1 MYYLDE
7 DKAGVWQ
14 DIKTSWAVVVVP
26 LAERSVLTQVGVF
39 LYYIGTSAQM
49 LTKRRGKFVLIF
61 FKKMDQTRPIFV
73 YFCYFHMTNIVQIQ

>member
-1 MYYLDE
+1 M
-7 DKAGVWQ
+7 
-14 DIKTSWAVVVVP
+14 VVAQ

-61 FKKMDQTRPIFV
+61 FKKMDQTRPLFV
-73 YFCYFHMTNIVQIQ
+73 YFCYFHMTNIVQIL

>member
-1 MYYLDE
+1 MGSGCGSVGRAFGFD
-7 DKAGVWQ
+7 
-14 DIKTSWAVVVVP
+14 TSW
-26 LAERSVLTQVGVF
+26 GF

>member
-26 LAERSVLTQVGVF
+26 LEERLVLTPEVHSSNPVF
-39 LYYIGTSAQM
+39 Y
-49 LTKRRGKFVLIF
+49 
-61 FKKMDQTRPIFV
+61 KKNYTE
-73 YFCYFHMTNIVQIQ
+73 

>member
-1 MYYLDE
+1 M
-7 DKAGVWQ
+7 
-14 DIKTSWAVVVVP
+14 VVAQ

-61 FKKMDQTRPIFV
+61 FKKNGPNPAS
-73 YFCYFHMTNIVQIQ
+73 FCLFLLFSHDKYSTNTINEKA